1 MAKDNIFAEPMEKIR
16 DFRFDENVA
25 SVFADMIKRSIPG
38 YENVIF
44 MLRVLA
50 ERFAVADSNCYDLGC
65 SLGAS
70 ALSLQAGVKQ
80 SGCRIYAV
88 DVSEPMIQ
96 RCRENVAA
104 IKSAPPIEVLL
115 EDVRN
120 IQFQRASVV
129 VLNFTLQFLP
139 PEDREILLKNIYDG
153 MLDGGVLIL
162 SEKITHENEFT
173 RELLVDIY
181 HDWKRS
187 NGYSDMEVSQKR
199 TALENVLKIDS
210 LPSHIKR
217 LEAIGFKHCEQ
228 WFQCFNFISMLAF
241 K

>member
-1 MAKDNIFAEPMEKIR
+1 
-16 DFRFDENVA
+16 
-25 SVFADMIKRSIPG
+25 
-38 YENVIF
+38 
-44 MLRVLA
+44 
-50 ERFAVADSNCYDLGC
+50 
-65 SLGAS
+65 
-70 ALSLQAGVKQ
+70 
-80 SGCRIYAV
+80 V
-88 DVSEPMIQ
+88 DISEPMIQ
-96 RCRENVAA
+96 RCRKNVAV
-104 IKSAPPIEVLL
+104 IKSKTPIEVLL
-115 EDVRN
+115 EDIRN

-139 PEDREILLKNIYDG
+139 PEDREILLRKIYDG

-210 LPSHIKR
+210 LPTHIKR
-217 LEAIGFKHCEQ
+217 LETIGFKHCEQ